1 MKTSGRSLIYS
12 KKSVGLWIEPF
23 RSPVLIGYS
32 CQNSSSRT
40 TRRCLSEQIISGA
53 LIYLSVEILVQKLK
67 IIDNIKITLLLVY
80 FTWYPYNS
88 FIFIDL
94 SHIIPTCADTGNNY
108 CYWNKILQAVQFLNK
123 SKRCCNIING
133 RKTGL
138 NIYVTLNLLH

>member
-40 TRRCLSEQIISGA
+40 TRRCLLEQIISGA

-67 IIDNIKITLLLVY
+67 IIDNIKITHY
-80 FTWYPYNS
+80 YYW
-88 FIFIDL
+88 FISHGI
-94 SHIIPTCADTGNNY
+94 HIIHLFLLIY
-108 CYWNKILQAVQFLNK
+108 LILYQPAQILVIIIAIGTKFCKLFRSWIKVNVVAILSMERKQA
-123 SKRCCNIING
+123 
-133 RKTGL
+133 
-138 NIYVTLNLLH
+138 